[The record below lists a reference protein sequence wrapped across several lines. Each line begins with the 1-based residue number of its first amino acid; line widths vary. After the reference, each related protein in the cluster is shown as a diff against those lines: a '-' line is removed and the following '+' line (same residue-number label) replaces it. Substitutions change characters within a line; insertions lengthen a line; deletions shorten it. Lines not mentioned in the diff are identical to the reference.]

1 MGEFIKVTID
11 FGKCV
16 GIKECGGCVRV
27 CPVNIF
33 EERGNNPEV
42 IEDNEDECTLC
53 GLCLDACTPGAIT
66 ITKLYEK

>member
-27 CPVNIF
+27 SPVNIF
-33 EERGNNPEV
+33 EEKGNKPEV
-42 IEDNEDECTLC
+42 IEAYLGTETL
-53 GLCLDACTPGAIT
+53 
-66 ITKLYEK
+66 